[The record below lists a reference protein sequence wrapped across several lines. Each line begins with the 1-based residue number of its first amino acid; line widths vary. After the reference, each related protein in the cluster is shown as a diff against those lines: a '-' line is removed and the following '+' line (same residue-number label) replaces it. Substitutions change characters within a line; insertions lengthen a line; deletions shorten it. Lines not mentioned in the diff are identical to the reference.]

1 MLKTSLITTQL
12 MSVKDSFHVEKQA
25 TCYICI
31 YLILIKLKCLRV
43 YSFIRLCESAIR
55 ISGSLWTIAEMT
67 CSKEVV
73 FVAPK
78 LLADSEPS

>member
-1 MLKTSLITTQL
+1 MLRTSLITPQL
-12 MSVKDSFHVEKQA
+12 MSVKDSFHVEKQV

-31 YLILIKLKCLRV
+31 YLILIQTKMSEV
-43 YSFIRLCESAIR
+43 YSFIRLSESAFR